1 MEVIADI
8 FLGAGA
14 LGAAIYC
21 LVLSR
26 RLNRFN
32 DLEKGVG
39 GAVAVLSTQVDDLTQ
54 ALTAA
59 QDMSRGSTDTL
70 ADLTD
75 RAEAVSGRL
84 ELMMAALHDL
94 PPTEEPE
101 PAAAESAAPEVE
113 TDPESSEPMFV
124 RHARLQRSA

>member
-21 LVLSR
+21 LILAR

-39 GAVAVLSTQVDDLTQ
+39 GAVAVLSTQVDDLTR
-54 ALTAA
+54 ALTEA
-59 QDMSRGSTDTL
+59 QTLSRGSTDTL
-70 ADLTD
+70 EALTG
-75 RAEAVSGRL
+75 RAETVAGRL
-84 ELMMAALHDL
+84 ELMIAAMHDL
-94 PPTEEPE
+94 PDETAPAAQPAAPVESPPE
-101 PAAAESAAPEVE
+101 PI
-113 TDPESSEPMFV
+113 FV
-124 RHARLQRSA
+124 RHTRSQRPS